1 MTSSSPEPN
10 EPVVVDANK
19 VLQGAEESM
28 IVASGHLCIR
38 CRGVLSD
45 SSVPPQERGS

>member
-19 VLQGAEESM
+19 VLDEAQASM
-28 IVASGHLCIR
+28 IVANDHLCIR
-38 CRGVLSD
+38 CREVLSD
-45 SSVPPQERGS
+45 SSVPRQERT